1 MACIPGHVAGAGDD
15 LVVVQE
21 PAARQVAVVAGQLAA
36 DADVALARLEAVDR
50 ADVVESA
57 ARHEV
62 ARWSVRARHHPAR
75 AQRDRV
81 QLQTPTSARPFTY
94 YKPVV

>member
-15 LVVVQE
+15 LVVVE
-21 PAARQVAVVAGQLAA
+21 EAAARQVAVVAGQLAA

-62 ARWSVRARHHPAR
+62 ARWSVRASHHPAR